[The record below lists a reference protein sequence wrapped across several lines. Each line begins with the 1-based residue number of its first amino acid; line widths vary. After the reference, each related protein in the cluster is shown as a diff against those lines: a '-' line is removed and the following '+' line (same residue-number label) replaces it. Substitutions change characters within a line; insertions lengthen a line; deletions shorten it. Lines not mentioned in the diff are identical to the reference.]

1 MSDTCES
8 GRGQNIPNKAEWRRT
23 GKRGGKVTR
32 SRGLLRFNTVSERR
46 TCALTEQQS
55 KSTRVWLRQS
65 TSGGMW
71 VPVCMQ
77 NQLDFLLG
85 QPCAARQ
92 SADPQSGWFLFLIS
106 TFFSGWISPSASF
119 FALLDILIC
128 PEGTTYSK
136 SPGFSHTVDTVWP
149 LILKPVSGNRFRFLQ
164 TKDYFNVSLMIT
176 VNWFII

>member
-1 MSDTCES
+1 MGDTCES
-8 GRGQNIPNKAEWRRT
+8 GRGQNIPNKAEWRRM

-106 TFFSGWISPSASF
+106 TFFLLGFHPQPLSLLCWIFSF
-119 FALLDILIC
+119 A
-128 PEGTTYSK
+128 PKEPPT
-136 SPGFSHTVDTVWP
+136 
-149 LILKPVSGNRFRFLQ
+149 
-164 TKDYFNVSLMIT
+164 VSLPASRT
-176 VNWFII
+176 LLTPFGL